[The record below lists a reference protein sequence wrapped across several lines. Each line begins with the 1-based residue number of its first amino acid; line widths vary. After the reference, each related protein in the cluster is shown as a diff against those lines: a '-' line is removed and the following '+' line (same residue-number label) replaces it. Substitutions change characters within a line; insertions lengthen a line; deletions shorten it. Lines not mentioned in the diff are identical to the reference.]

1 MNQVYLRK
9 ADVKIVFGLELGLI
23 NSLDPDQDRQNVR
36 PDLIDVFR
44 SGPDLRPNCLQGYQ
58 KTKSNRQKGFGLVY
72 CLCIVKLCPKSK

>member
-44 SGPDLRPNCLQGYQ
+44 SGPDLSPNCLQ
-58 KTKSNRQKGFGLVY
+58 RL
-72 CLCIVKLCPKSK
+72 SKDKI